1 MHDVDLPSWDQ
12 ISAAIDALDAERH
25 TLLSLDGGKGGVLM
39 IGGGA
44 GRYVGVYQPGED
56 EFWNL
61 RSDQPADG
69 EPILLNS
76 GGQEG
81 TFRPDEIVGVEQVR
95 AAAKTLFDVGGVDVG
110 LGWRLQD

>member
-1 MHDVDLPSWDQ
+1 MQDVDRPSWDQ
-12 ISAAIDALDAERH
+12 ISAGIDALDAERH
-25 TLLSLDGGKGGVLM
+25 TLLTLNGGKGDVLM

-61 RSDQPADG
+61 HSDRPAEG
-69 EPILLNS
+69 QPILLNC

-81 TFRPDEIVGVEQVR
+81 DFRPDEIVGIEQVR
-95 AAAKTLFDVGGVDVG
+95 AAARTLFDTGGVDVG